1 MNNFEQQP
9 RRVVNDVSG
18 LNGFL
23 TRMYGWMAL
32 AVLVSALSAFYVL
45 TQPSLQQVFL
55 GGSRL
60 LPLIV
65 WFVIP
70 IVINFQAIKRPT
82 LSFILLMAY
91 AALTGGIF
99 SMYAMIYSGAT
110 ITSAFVSSASVFVV
124 MALFGTFTKRD
135 LTGVGNQAIAAL
147 IALVIAMLINL
158 FLQSQL
164 IAYVFSFIG
173 IIIFTALTASDS
185 QKMKTLYNQSG
196 GQVSV
201 TGLAVI
207 GAMQLYLD
215 FVNLFVFFLQIFGG
229 FGNRD

>member
-1 MNNFEQQP
+1 MNNYDQQP

-32 AVLVSALSAFYVL
+32 AVLVSAASAFFVL
-45 TQPSLQQVFL
+45 TQPSLQSLFM
-55 GGSRL
+55 GGTRL
-60 LPLIV
+60 LPIIV
-65 WFVIP
+65 WFIIP
-70 IVINFQAIKRPT
+70 FVINFQAVKRPT
-82 LSFILLMAY
+82 LSFVLLMAY
-91 AALTGGIF
+91 AALTGGVF
-99 SMYAMIYSGAT
+99 SIYALIYSGTT
-110 ITSAFVSSASVFVV
+110 IVSAFVSSAVVFVV

-135 LTGVGNQAIAAL
+135 LTKLGNQAMAAL
-147 IALVIAMLINL
+147 IALMIAFIINF
-158 FLQSQL
+158 FLQSAM

-185 QKMKTLYNQSG
+185 QRMKTLYNQAG

-215 FVNLFVFFLQIFGG
+215 FVNLFVLFLQIFGG